1 MSALFV
7 LIVWATILA
16 YHDWRW
22 RRLPNWLLAFGA
34 LIGAIHWA
42 VHGIMP
48 YGTPL
53 LDGLLAAL
61 AVLIVLWPAYRLGW
75 MGAGDVKLLATI
87 GWLGGHEVLLA
98 VFLAGAVL
106 GGLLALASR
115 APCLA
120 NLLAGGELSA
130 RLRRRVP
137 YGAALAT
144 ALIGFSAVRLRL
156 FLA

>member
-1 MSALFV
+1 MPTLAV
-7 LIVWATILA
+7 LIAWAAVLA

-42 VHGIMP
+42 AHGVMP
-48 YGTPL
+48 YGAPP

-61 AVLIVLWPAYRLGW
+61 LALVVLWPAYRLGW
-75 MGAGDVKLLATI
+75 MGAGDVKFLATI
-87 GWLGGHEVLLA
+87 GWLGGHQVLLT
-98 VFLAGAVL
+98 VFLAGALV
-106 GGLLALASR
+106 GGLLALAIL
-115 APCLA
+115 APSLA
-120 NLLAGGELSA
+120 NLFAGAELSA

-144 ALIGFSAVRLRL
+144 VLIALSAMRLYSS
-156 FLA
+156 